1 MALNRSPSKAKF
13 SFPKNPR
20 FKEIHRNNDINQYDL
35 VDRFDQM
42 KMSGEAKPF
51 GSSLPDRF
59 AYLGSKKKNPNLKHT
74 YVSHDV
80 RINND
85 STMSSNS
92 HKKYTFGVGRGL
104 MQPMFTDEIRKN
116 ADKNKLPPGPGTYT
130 NA

>member
-1 MALNRSPSKAKF
+1 MALNRSPSKFKF

-20 FKEIHRNNDINQYDL
+20 FKDVNRNNSINQYDL
-35 VDRFDQM
+35 VDKFNRV
-42 KMSGEAKPF
+42 KESGDAKPF

-85 STMSSNS
+85 STLSSNS

-104 MQPMFTDEIRKN
+104 MQPMFTDEIKKN
-116 ADKNKLPPGPGTYT
+116 ANKKLLPPGPGTYIPP
-130 NA
+130 